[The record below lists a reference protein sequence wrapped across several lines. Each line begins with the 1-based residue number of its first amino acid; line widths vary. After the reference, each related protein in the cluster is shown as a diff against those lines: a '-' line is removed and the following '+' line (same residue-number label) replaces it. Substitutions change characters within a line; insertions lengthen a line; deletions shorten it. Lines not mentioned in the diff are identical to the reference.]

1 MADVVAQKR
10 ASAKEVAQG
19 IDDGTESEDALIL
32 EAIETPI
39 EKRRNLAFILYG
51 G

>member
-1 MADVVAQKR
+1 MADAVAQKR
-10 ASAKEVAQG
+10 AMSKEVV
-19 IDDGTESEDALIL
+19 IDDGTGTESEDALIL
-32 EAIETPI
+32 EAIETPL

>member
-10 ASAKEVAQG
+10 AIAKEVD